1 MNFVMTGK
9 GRFVEVQGTA
19 EAAPFSKSQLD
30 RLSQM
35 AWAGIR
41 KLTALQQQVLKTKG

>member
-19 EAAPFSKSQLD
+19 ESKPFTKSQLD
-30 RLSQM
+30 RLSEM
-35 AWAGIR
+35 AWAGVQQ
-41 KLTALQQQVLKTKG
+41 LTALQQQALAGA